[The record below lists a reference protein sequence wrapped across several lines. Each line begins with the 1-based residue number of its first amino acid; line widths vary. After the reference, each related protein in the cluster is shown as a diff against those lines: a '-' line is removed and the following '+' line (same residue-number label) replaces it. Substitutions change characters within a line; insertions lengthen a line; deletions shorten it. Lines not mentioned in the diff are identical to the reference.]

1 MLDSW
6 GLIAATASGTDEAQ
20 QILNQVERSRA
31 PFELVLIDSDMPEPG
46 GISLVQWINDQETLQ
61 SNIIMML
68 ASSSIRSQFDLRELG
83 VKTSITKPIR
93 PSDLLD
99 AIMIGL
105 GFKVYEPAAPSEM
118 VDYLVQPE
126 DSALKIL
133 VAEDTP
139 FNQKFIL
146 RLLSRWGYQAVLVE
160 NGRLAVEALSREKYD
175 LVLMDIQMPEMDG
188 LEAATAIRESEKKSG
203 DHVPIIALTAHA
215 MKSDRERCLEAGMD
229 EYISK
234 PISPDA
240 LHKAIQTLVYEEP
253 LEASEKDKKDDAV
266 PAINKEALLSAF
278 EHDWN
283 FLKEIVDMFISDY
296 PSMITNIQEAV
307 ALADGE
313 KLHRAAHAIK
323 GMLRNFQAEA
333 AAQIAMDLE
342 KMGQDGAF
350 EDAARACETL
360 DAELT
365 KLENALL
372 DILEEIRPNS
382 S

>member
-1 MLDSW
+1 
-6 GLIAATASGTDEAQ
+6 
-20 QILNQVERSRA
+20 RA
-31 PFELVLIDSDMPEPG
+31 PFELILIDSDMPEPG
-46 GISLVQWINDQETLQ
+46 GISLVRLINDQETLQ

-68 ASSSIRSQFDLRELG
+68 ASSSFRSQVDLRELG
-83 VKTSITKPIR
+83 VKTSIIKPVR

-105 GFKVYEPAAPSEM
+105 GFKVYEAEAPSKM
-118 VDYLVQPE
+118 RGHLDQPE
-126 DSALKIL
+126 GTALKIL

-175 LVLMDIQMPEMDG
+175 IVLMDIQMPEMDG
-188 LEAATAIRESEKKSG
+188 LEAATAIREAEKKTDG
-203 DHVPIIALTAHA
+203 YVPIIALTAHA
-215 MKSDRERCLEAGMD
+215 MKGDRERCIEAGMD

-234 PISPDA
+234 PISPEA
-240 LHKAIQTLVYEEP
+240 LHKAIQTLVSEEP
-253 LEASEKDKKDDAV
+253 REASEKDKKVDV
-266 PAINKEALLSAF
+266 VSSMNMEALLSAF

-283 FLKEIVDMFISDY
+283 FFKEIVDMFISDY
-296 PSMITNIQEAV
+296 PSMMTNIQEAI

-313 KLHRAAHAIK
+313 KLHRAAHSIK

-342 KMGQDGAF
+342 KMGQDGTF
-350 EDAARACETL
+350 EDAARTYKTL
-360 DAELT
+360 DAELN
-365 KLENALL
+365 KLESALL
-372 DILEEIRPNS
+372 GMLEEIRDQT
-382 S
+382 